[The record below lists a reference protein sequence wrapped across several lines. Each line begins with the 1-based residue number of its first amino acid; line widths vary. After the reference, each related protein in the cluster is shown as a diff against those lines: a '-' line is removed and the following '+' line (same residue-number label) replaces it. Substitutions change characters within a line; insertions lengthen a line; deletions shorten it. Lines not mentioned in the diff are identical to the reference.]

1 MKNNDLHILFVLNKS
16 NINSEKGI
24 APLRCRITY
33 GGKRKVFSENLF
45 VNPDYWNSKKQ
56 KAHPPNKE
64 NDFINT
70 QISLIKQKINQAFLY
85 LQVNNENFDV
95 EDIYLQYKG
104 ENVKKN
110 KTIIEVFKAHNEKV
124 EKLIGKDYVMPTLWK
139 YNQAMALL
147 KEFIK
152 YKYKKNDYQFKD
164 LDIGFI
170 KDYEFYLK
178 TEKNLAQSSIYK
190 AVQRFKRIVKIAI
203 VDGYLD
209 KDPFLMHK
217 IKSPKT
223 KVVYLTTEELKDL
236 ENHTFRQER
245 LQQVQD
251 MFIFCCYTGL
261 AFKEME
267 NLKQEHIVIGF
278 DGNKW
283 LNMERRK
290 TDKMISVPLLSRAL
304 QILEKYQENED
315 RVFPKISN
323 QKFNS
328 YIKEIAEVVGI
339 EKKISHHIA
348 RKTFAT
354 TVLLYND
361 VPMEIV
367 SELLGHSKITITQ
380 DHYAKV
386 VQKKVSEQM
395 KKLGKKIK

>member
-1 MKNNDLHILFVLNKS
+1 MSTYKINILFFISATRINKR
-16 NINSEKGI
+16 GLV
-24 APLRCRITY
+24 PLICRLTFN
-33 GGKRKVFSENLF
+33 GKRKQFSTGLF
-45 VNPDYWNSKKQ
+45 INPDYWNSKKQ
-56 KAHPPNKE
+56 KAHPTNKE

-70 QISLIKQKINQAFLY
+70 QISLIKQKINQAFLF
-85 LQVNNENFDV
+85 LQVNNENYDV

-104 ENVKKN
+104 ENSKKD
-110 KTIIEVFKAHNEKV
+110 KTVLEVFKAHNEKV
-124 EKLIGKDYVMPTLWK
+124 EKLIGKDYVKPTLWK

-223 KVVYLTTEELKDL
+223 KVVYLTTEELNDL

-290 TDKMISVPLLSRAL
+290 TDKVISVPLLSKAL
-304 QILEKYQENED
+304 QILEKYQENEN